1 LLPAGVTHRPQSAET
16 VGVPDAIELKDN
28 KSKKG
33 KEKPRKFRGGSFL
46 SKLQSFALQIGI
58 PAAAAGTAAV
68 MTSDGG
74 ITLAATVV
82 STAASQIIHQLM
94 KMRRRRL
101 PEDMRVEIESNIE
114 RLKKLLEDVEDKK
127 DTLTENDYL
136 KIMNELKDLYD
147 ETQAGY
153 MVDMPSSISDSKL
166 KGRERATRPIPAL
179 ENRNTRTPA
188 PARGSVA
195 IPMIE
200 NPISRA
206 RGSGKKLLL
215 PATYLKKARSIAKQ
229 AGYESSKL
237 KLADDGIHKLQ
248 ITTPDG
254 KIVRFGRLGYSDFIL
269 TGDDTKRAA
278 YLKRTAAIKGDWA
291 DNKFSPNNLARRIL
305 WGK

>member
-1 LLPAGVTHRPQSAET
+1 
-16 VGVPDAIELKDN
+16 
-28 KSKKG
+28 
-33 KEKPRKFRGGSFL
+33 
-46 SKLQSFALQIGI
+46 
-58 PAAAAGTAAV
+58 
-68 MTSDGG
+68 M
-74 ITLAATVV
+74 
-82 STAASQIIHQLM
+82 IHQFM

-206 RGSGKKLLL
+206 RGSGK
-215 PATYLKKARSIAKQ
+215 
-229 AGYESSKL
+229 
-237 KLADDGIHKLQ
+237 
-248 ITTPDG
+248 
-254 KIVRFGRLGYSDFIL
+254 
-269 TGDDTKRAA
+269 
-278 YLKRTAAIKGDWA
+278 
-291 DNKFSPNNLARRIL
+291 RR
-305 WGK
+305 